1 MPDYFVAYK
10 NAIKAAG
17 TNERIIN
24 HLYYILAKFVVK
36 EYIMKMRWSEDDRWR
51 NEFFTELATLAKDIN
66 NKVLKAVSYTHLL
79 IYSGIFGIPIIVRE

>member
-1 MPDYFVAYK
+1 MKNQYMLSAIIMIRLRILHPAVFREETMPDYFVAYK

-36 EYIMKMRWSEDDRWR
+36 EYIMKM
-51 NEFFTELATLAKDIN
+51 L
-66 NKVLKAVSYTHLL
+66 
-79 IYSGIFGIPIIVRE
+79 VRR

>member
-36 EYIMKMRWSEDDRWR
+36 EYIMKCVGQKMTDGEMNSLR
-51 NEFFTELATLAKDIN
+51 N
-66 NKVLKAVSYTHLL
+66 
-79 IYSGIFGIPIIVRE
+79 